1 MNYQNNIVFIPMV
14 NGSEL
19 ICSISYYQY
28 LINNKFDSFDLYL

>member
-1 MNYQNNIVFIPMV
+1 MKYQNNIVFIPMV
-14 NGSEL
+14 NGSKL